1 MLQVCENAPLK
12 VQFRYK
18 QNRLYMKLSAP
29 CKHEKAVSPVFVKM
43 RKDMEKKAD
52 ALQAEFEIFENEQGL
67 SLIMQKIISR
77 S

>member
-1 MLQVCENAPLK
+1 
-12 VQFRYK
+12 
-18 QNRLYMKLSAP
+18 MKLSAP